1 MLALQAAW
9 RGGSASDPAGEEGLA
24 SLAMALLTE
33 GAGDLKSDDFQNAMR
48 DKAISIGFDADRD
61 YVTVDLTTLTDNRA
75 RAFELLKLALT
86 APRFADE
93 PLARIKAQALR
104 TEERRVGKEG
114 VSTGR
119 ARGSPEHK

>member
-48 DKAISIGFDADRD
+48 DKAISIGFDTDRD
-61 YVTVDLTTLTDNRA
+61 YVTVDLTTLTDTRA

-86 APRFADE
+86 APRFDDE
-93 PLARIKAQALR
+93 PLARIKAQAQI
-104 TEERRVGKEG
+104 
-114 VSTGR
+114 GR
-119 ARGSPEHK
+119 ASCSERECH

>member
-1 MLALQAAW
+1 
-9 RGGSASDPAGEEGLA
+9 
-24 SLAMALLTE
+24 MALLTE

-86 APRFADE
+86 APRFDDE
-93 PLARIKAQALR
+93 PLARIKAQALVSYQR
-104 TEERRVGKEG
+104 SRRSPGTLAGERFRSEEHTSELQSLMRITYAVF
-114 VSTGR
+114 
-119 ARGSPEHK
+119 